1 MNVKEKR
8 TNDEVPEII
17 KSFTEKEAEK
27 ALEANRAEAE
37 ALLNDESKLNEFLSQ
52 LNKKW
57 NSITGVKDKFS
68 DIPVI
73 VSLIRSYIKG
83 EYRELPVGT
92 MIALIGALLYFVSPV
107 DIIPDYIPGFGY
119 LDDAVVIGFAVR
131 LAYTDIE
138 EYKKWLA
145 QNNISI

>member
-1 MNVKEKR
+1 MCPPYNGDMNVKGKR
-8 TNDEVPEII
+8 TNDEVPETTQT
-17 KSFTEKEAEK
+17 FTEKDAEK

-92 MIALIGALLYFVSPV
+92 MIALVGALIYFVSPI
-107 DIIPDYIPGFGY
+107 DIIPDYIPGGWLFG
-119 LDDAVVIGFAVR
+119 
-131 LAYTDIE
+131 
-138 EYKKWLA
+138 
-145 QNNISI
+145 